1 MFRVIFFLLV
11 LSLSACQSQQSNTA
25 GEAQVQEITDPDLVN
40 NADIIRN
47 PTSANAP
54 KDTNKVA
61 KLVFAETHYNFG
73 GVRSG
78 AVVEHEFSFTNTG
91 KVPLVISHAE
101 STCGC
106 TVPEWPKKPV
116 MPGESGVLKV
126 KFNTLGKDGEQS
138 KPVTVTAN
146 TLPAETK
153 VYIDGFVSVGMEK
166 FIRKNQ

>member
-1 MFRVIFFLLV
+1 MRTIIFFCLILF
-11 LSLSACQSQQSNTA
+11 LAACQGQKSGATNDSL
-25 GEAQVQEITDPDLVN
+25 VQEITNPELVN

-47 PTSANAP
+47 PASAKTP
-54 KDTNKVA
+54 KDTSKVA
-61 KLVFAETHYNFG
+61 KLAFAETHFNFG

-78 AVVEHEFSFTNTG
+78 VVVEHEFSFTNTG

-126 KFNTLGKDGEQS
+126 KFNTLGKDGDQS
-138 KPVTVTAN
+138 KPVTITAN
-146 TLPAETK
+146 TIPAETK
-153 VYIDGFVSVGMEK
+153 VYIEGFVSLGMEK
-166 FIRKNQ
+166 FIRRK